1 MSILRALKLKVLR
14 QERASRWDG
23 GALQPEPVAQLPVP
37 YAPRPGAPA
46 RSLTATPLARLPAPS
61 TPTPELRPDVLA
73 PTGRPCEAPLRQAPR
88 TESGKAFRIFE
99 NWKEL
104 EDVRMQW
111 LTLFAKH
118 IDGAVGGNQVF
129 ANARTLRECR
139 ELRESR
145 LSLAY
150 NFRQRVEDAE
160 DDGNIAAAAQQ
171 RAEFLMEFRSHQRS
185 SVNFLNNM
193 MARCVS
199 NRSEWDDMV
208 DEIQSQVYEI
218 GRAG

>member
-1 MSILRALKLKVLR
+1 MSILRALKLRALR

-23 GALQPEPVAQLPVP
+23 GCAIQPEPVAKLPVP
-37 YAPRPGAPA
+37 YSPRPSAPA
-46 RSLTATPLARLPAPS
+46 RTLTPLARLPVPG
-61 TPTPELRPDVLA
+61 TPTPASQPDVSA
-73 PTGRPCEAPLRQAPR
+73 PAALRQAHQ
-88 TESGKAFRIFE
+88 TESGNAARIFE

-118 IDGAVGGNQVF
+118 IDGAVGAGTIFQ
-129 ANARTLRECR
+129 NAVQLRECR
-139 ELRESR
+139 ELQNSR

-150 NFRQRVEDAE
+150 DFRQRVEDAE
-160 DDGNIAAAAQQ
+160 DGGNITAAAQR
-171 RAEFLMEFRSHQRS
+171 RAEFLREFRSHQRS

-199 NRSEWDDMV
+199 NRSEWEGMV